1 MNQTYTMSDVSGEG
15 SSVKTKQALRNVIK
29 ERLKSSEE
37 GEEMAGHSQH
47 HHEGGSV
54 VDENMLEEDMMWG
67 NQEEKVVLDLSLN
80 VSMHTNAVSGLPKS
94 IPSWPITIL
103 PEQLD
108 SASPYTFLLN
118 KKLIQPDKF

>member
-1 MNQTYTMSDVSGEG
+1 MSDVSGEG

-37 GEEMAGHSQH
+37 GEEMAGHSQQ

-54 VDENMLEEDMMWG
+54 VDENMLEEEMMWG
-67 NQEEKVVLDLSLN
+67 NPEEKVVLDLSLN
-80 VSMHTNAVSGLPKS
+80 VSMHASVVSGLPKS

-103 PEQLD
+103 REQLD
-108 SASPYTFLLN
+108 SALPYTFLPEKN
-118 KKLIQPDKF
+118 LIQPDKF